1 MSRHLLFY
9 TIDERT
15 DVAKYCKR
23 KGLKPDKVEKKTLD
37 NKLFEDIVQYSKDG
51 SRYIVLDE
59 KQCYSGYML
68 TLMKLPIL
76 SYEELLNVALS
87 SKKYDERAGAIGII
101 LKCYAPKFEEYL
113 LETSNNL
120 PDNLLER
127 KKFKKMVHFI
137 NQMKQQNIQA

>member
-37 NKLFEDIVQYSKDG
+37 NKLFEYIVQYSKDG

-59 KQCYSGYML
+59 K
-68 TLMKLPIL
+68 
-76 SYEELLNVALS
+76 
-87 SKKYDERAGAIGII
+87 
-101 LKCYAPKFEEYL
+101 
-113 LETSNNL
+113 
-120 PDNLLER
+120 
-127 KKFKKMVHFI
+127 
-137 NQMKQQNIQA
+137 